1 MENKER
7 LGGTGKSKEKLIHS
21 SEVEFKI
28 PKEIEGWIEKV
39 EKGDIYLS
47 KPATDDQGQVIVTSS
62 QAKPTKITLPL
73 SKAGLVGG
81 LKEGVEEAV
90 RWLAEWCLRV
100 IKMSPG
106 KVLFKTKKIES

>member
-7 LGGTGKSKEKLIHS
+7 LGRARGKEELIHS
-21 SEVEFKI
+21 SEIEFRI

-39 EKGDIYLS
+39 EKKDLYLS

-73 SKAGLVGG
+73 SKSGLVGG
-81 LKEGVEEAV
+81 LKKEVGEAV
-90 RWLAEWCLRV
+90 RWLAEWCLRL
-100 IKMSPG
+100 IKINPG
-106 KVLFKTKKIES
+106 GVLFKTKKIES